1 MIFIL
6 KKIDLSLAYA
16 LAFTIPGLI
25 IFLLFIHY
33 FKTNTP
39 VFNIFIDAFIILLLT
54 VFWLYFI
61 KLVDNRDIY
70 GEPLNSYEPLTR
82 WREWY
87 YNLKK

>member
-39 VFNIFIDAFIILLLT
+39 VFNIFIDAFIILMLT

-61 KLVDNRDIY
+61 KWVDNRDIY

-82 WREWY
+82 CREWY